1 MRLACIDIGT
11 VSARLAVADVEG
23 GQVVRLVKRTE
34 ICNLGQGV
42 DATGRLDDQAM
53 ARVIACVRGY
63 VATAREAGAVA
74 ACCTLTSAARDAEN
88 SSVLTEGLASL
99 GLETTVIPGR
109 IEGSLTFLGVARD
122 FSGKTILAA
131 DNGGGSTELACGR
144 MDESNALDLRFVR
157 SLDVGCRRVTERYFS
172 AEGPD
177 DAASVARAHEFAAEM
192 FAPAVRDGGLYAATA
207 DAADAAGAAEATGTQ
222 APETLVVTGGTVTSL
237 VAVKK
242 ELEPYDPAQVHLAT
256 LTIDEMAEL
265 EERLAARTVEER
277 SELPG
282 LAPQRAPVILGG
294 TVAVLELMRQTGF
307 SQLTVSESDLLFGLA
322 LVGSVALEGA
332 NSPIGWRPPMSSLR

>member
-42 DATGRLDDQAM
+42 DASGRLDDQAM

-122 FSGKTILAA
+122 FPGKTILVA

-144 MDESNALDLRFVR
+144 MDENNALDLRFVR

-207 DAADAAGAAEATGTQ
+207 GVVEAADVAGSQ

-242 ELEPYDPAQVHLAT
+242 ELKPYDPAQVHLAA

-322 LVGSVALEGA
+322 LVGSAALEGA
-332 NSPIGWRPPMSSLR
+332 SSPIGWRPPMSSLR

>member
-42 DATGRLDDQAM
+42 DATGRLNDQAM

-122 FSGKTILAA
+122 FSGKTILVA

-144 MDESNALDLRFVR
+144 LDESNALDLRFVR

-177 DAASVARAHEFAAEM
+177 DAAFVARAHEFAAEM
-192 FAPAVRDGGLYAATA
+192 FAPAVRDGGLYAA
-207 DAADAAGAAEATGTQ
+207 AADADASAGPQ

-265 EERLAARTVEER
+265 EERLAARTVKER

-322 LVGSVALEGA
+322 LVGSAALEGA
-332 NSPIGWRPPMSSLR
+332 SSPIGWRPPMSSLR

>member
-63 VATAREAGAVA
+63 AAAAREAGAVA

-88 SSVLTEGLASL
+88 SSALTEGLASL

-122 FSGKTILAA
+122 FSGKTILVA

-144 MDESNALDLRFVR
+144 MDESNALDLQFVR

-192 FAPAVRDGGLYAATA
+192 FAPAVRDGGLRAATA
-207 DAADAAGAAEATGTQ
+207 GADGDDGPQ

-265 EERLAARTVEER
+265 EERLAACTVKER

-322 LVGSVALEGA
+322 LVGSAALEGA

>member
-63 VATAREAGAVA
+63 AAAAREAGAVA

-88 SSVLTEGLASL
+88 SSALTEGLASL

-122 FSGKTILAA
+122 FSGKTILVA

-144 MDESNALDLRFVR
+144 MDESNALDLQFVR

-192 FAPAVRDGGLYAATA
+192 FAPAVRDGGLRAATA
-207 DAADAAGAAEATGTQ
+207 GADGDDGPQ

-322 LVGSVALEGA
+322 LVGSAALEGA
-332 NSPIGWRPPMSSLR
+332 SSPIGWRPPMSSLR

>member
-63 VATAREAGAVA
+63 AAAAREAGAVA

-109 IEGSLTFLGVARD
+109 IEGSLTFLGVAHD
-122 FSGKTILAA
+122 FSGKTILVA

-144 MDESNALDLRFVR
+144 MDESNALDLQFVR

-177 DAASVARAHEFAAEM
+177 DAASVARAHEFAAER

-207 DAADAAGAAEATGTQ
+207 DAAEATGAQ

-265 EERLAARTVEER
+265 EERLAARTAEER

-322 LVGSVALEGA
+322 LVGSAALEGA

>member
-42 DATGRLDDQAM
+42 DATGRLNDQAM

-63 VATAREAGAVA
+63 VATAREAGVVA

-122 FSGKTILAA
+122 FSGKTILVA

-144 MDESNALDLRFVR
+144 MDENNALELRLVR

-172 AEGPD
+172 VEGPN

-192 FAPAVRDGGLYAATA
+192 FAPVVRDGGLCAATA
-207 DAADAAGAAEATGTQ
+207 GAADTTDAAGPH

-265 EERLAARTVEER
+265 EERLTACTVEER
-277 SELPG
+277 SKLPG

-322 LVGSVALEGA
+322 LVGSAALEGA
-332 NSPIGWRPPMSSLR
+332 SSPIGWRPPMSSLR